1 MRVSDEP
8 IFLTSGCLSGSV
20 VVHNQVHCQ
29 GGVDLGFKVVEKTKE
44 LPMAMP
50 RVALTNRAPVQQIEC
65 WERGR
70 GPEPAAKNGFVVPA
84 VGAARDGGRGGQ
96 RRFARLL
103 PVAETNGDPAEPME
117 TLVSRRTINRCFFF
131 RVSPR

>member
-1 MRVSDEP
+1 VSDEP

-50 RVALTNRAPVQQIEC
+50 RVALTNRTLVQQIEC

-70 GPEPAAKNGFVVPA
+70 GPEPLLKMGLSLRQSGLRATA
-84 VGAARDGGRGGQ
+84 VEGGSDG
-96 RRFARLL
+96 
-103 PVAETNGDPAEPME
+103 
-117 TLVSRRTINRCFFF
+117 
-131 RVSPR
+131 